1 MKPPDGE
8 YSPIQSAT
16 PAPVSFQVTP
26 AEFDERRNRRSRR
39 SPTLLYFLVDVIG
52 ITLGLLSAYFLRFYA
67 GFIEPAGTYDPQ
79 DYIRLLPLALLL
91 HLLMLWR
98 FEHYAQKERAFTFR
112 MLRRLAQ
119 ASLIAVGAIVVL
131 HFFQRNTEYSRL
143 TYPLAVVMVTLIT
156 GSLRLGLDRI
166 LAYLKIH
173 KKLPTSRILILGT
186 GPTAQALWAD
196 IVQRGYLGL
205 EPLGLVSDGTTPPA
219 TPSDNSFATHPAHPQ
234 PLATPPT
241 QPPPILGS
249 FEQIPDLV
257 RQYRVDEI
265 FVAQPD
271 IPAEV
276 ILDFMLECEAADLPV
291 RIAPTAL
298 EASIAELTVDRIG
311 GIVLYGLKQT
321 PLRGPWLLI
330 KRAMDIAVSLIVL
343 IVGAPIFLGIAL
355 AIKLTSKGPILF
367 RQERVG
373 LDGKPFI
380 CLKFRSMRTD
390 AEAQSG
396 PVWAIPDDPRTTPL
410 GRFLRRT
417 NLDEL
422 PQVINVLRG
431 EMSLVGPRPERP
443 HFVSQFQTA
452 IPRYMTRHRV
462 KAGITGW
469 AQINGLRGQTPIDKR
484 LLYDLYYV
492 ENWSIWLDLKILVA
506 TLWATDNAY

>member
-1 MKPPDGE
+1 
-8 YSPIQSAT
+8 
-16 PAPVSFQVTP
+16 
-26 AEFDERRNRRSRR
+26 
-39 SPTLLYFLVDVIG
+39 
-52 ITLGLLSAYFLRFYA
+52 
-67 GFIEPAGTYDPQ
+67 
-79 DYIRLLPLALLL
+79 
-91 HLLMLWR
+91 
-98 FEHYAQKERAFTFR
+98 
-112 MLRRLAQ
+112 
-119 ASLIAVGAIVVL
+119 
-131 HFFQRNTEYSRL
+131 
-143 TYPLAVVMVTLIT
+143 
-156 GSLRLGLDRI
+156 
-166 LAYLKIH
+166 
-173 KKLPTSRILILGT
+173 
-186 GPTAQALWAD
+186 
-196 IVQRGYLGL
+196 
-205 EPLGLVSDGTTPPA
+205 
-219 TPSDNSFATHPAHPQ
+219 
-234 PLATPPT
+234 
-241 QPPPILGS
+241 
-249 FEQIPDLV
+249 
-257 RQYRVDEI
+257 
-265 FVAQPD
+265 
-271 IPAEV
+271 
-276 ILDFMLECEAADLPV
+276 
-291 RIAPTAL
+291 
-298 EASIAELTVDRIG
+298 
-311 GIVLYGLKQT
+311 
-321 PLRGPWLLI
+321 
-330 KRAMDIAVSLIVL
+330 MDIAVSLIVL